1 MTTPA
6 KRTTGRPRIFSEELA
21 QTICERIANGE
32 SLRQICQDENLPCRE
47 TVYSWIR
54 SNSEFLDQYARA
66 KEWQRDLLL
75 DEIFELADKATPTAQ
90 GVQLAKLQIEAR
102 KWLAGRLEPK
112 KYGKQATPS
121 SLTDDELAAKLKQMG
136 FQAT

>member
-1 MTTPA
+1 MTPA

-32 SLRQICQDENLPCRE
+32 SLRQICQDKSLPCRE

-54 SNSEFLDQYARA
+54 TNSEFLDQYAQA

-75 DEIFELADKATPTAQ
+75 DEIIELADKATPTAIN
-90 GVQLAKLQIEAR
+90 VKVAKLRIDVR
-102 KWLAGRLEPK
+102 KWLIGRLEPK
-112 KYGKQATPS
+112 KYGKQANPTPS
-121 SLTDDELAAKLKQMG
+121 SLTDLFSGD
-136 FQAT
+136 T

>member
-32 SLRQICQDENLPCRE
+32 SLRQVCQDENLPCRE

-54 SNSEFLDQYARA
+54 SNSEFLDQYAQA

-75 DEIFELADKATPTAQ
+75 DEIIELADKATPTAQ
-90 GVQLAKLQIEAR
+90 GVQLAKLRIDVR
-102 KWLAGRLEPK
+102 KWLISRLEPK

-121 SLTDDELAAKLKQMG
+121 SLQAAPSSLTDLFSGD
-136 FQAT
+136 T